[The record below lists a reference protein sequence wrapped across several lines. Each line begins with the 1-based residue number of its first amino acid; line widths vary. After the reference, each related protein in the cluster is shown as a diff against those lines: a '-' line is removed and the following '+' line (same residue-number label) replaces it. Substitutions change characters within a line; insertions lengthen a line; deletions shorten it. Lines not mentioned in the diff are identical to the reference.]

1 MQLFFIILLLCM
13 VIFFFG
19 LHVLAKDDLLLVRKN
34 ITLESL
40 FNIAF
45 VMLFVG
51 LFTARLVFALSN
63 PDPAFLNPLVFFLFP
78 YFPGLSLVGGIIGS
92 MVFLFFYS
100 QRKRLPLGKLYDFFS
115 MSFAASLPFG
125 YLGVQLLIGMEDYFL
140 GIFLPILY
148 LLILLF
154 FVKILLPLNIRGEIK
169 DGTLGFLFIVVF
181 AFSSII
187 INVVRAED
195 INAVWLNLENILL
208 LVLFFFALAMVL
220 LLEKGGIRVK
230 LQLREK

>member
-1 MQLFFIILLLCM
+1 MQLLFIILFICM

-19 LHVLAKDDLLLVRKN
+19 LHVLAKDDLVLVRKN

-45 VMLFVG
+45 VILLVG
-51 LFTARLVFALSN
+51 LFSARLVFVISN

-92 MVFLFFYS
+92 MIFLFFYS
-100 QRKRLPLGKLYDFFS
+100 QGRRLPLGKLYDFFS

-125 YLGVQLLIGMEDYFL
+125 YLGIQLLNGIEDYFF

-148 LLILLF
+148 LVILIF
-154 FVKILLPLNIRGEIK
+154 FVKLLLPLNIRGEIK
-169 DGTLGFLFIVVF
+169 DGTLGFLFILVF
-181 AFSSII
+181 SFSSIM
-187 INVVRAED
+187 INVVRAEN
-195 INAVWLNLENILL
+195 INSMWFNIENVLL
-208 LVLFFFALAMVL
+208 LILFFFALAMVL
-220 LLEKGGIRVK
+220 LLEKGGIRIK
-230 LQLREK
+230 LQLRDR